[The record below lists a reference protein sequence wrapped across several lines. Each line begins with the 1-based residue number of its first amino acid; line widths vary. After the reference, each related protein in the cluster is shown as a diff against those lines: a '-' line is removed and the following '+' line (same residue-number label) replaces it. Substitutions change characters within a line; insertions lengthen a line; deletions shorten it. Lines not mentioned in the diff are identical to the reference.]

1 MNGRAIDVINV
12 VKQVGRRRILDQITL
27 HVLTGEVV
35 GFIGPNG
42 VGKTTLLRI
51 ITGLSRATEG
61 TVTVCGQVVNGRG
74 NTPLEIGVVPEVP
87 GFVEHLSGF
96 ENLRLLASIRQK
108 IGLDDI
114 RRAITTCGLNPNDD
128 RPVSKYSLGMRQRLS
143 IAQAIMERPQ
153 ALLLDEPTNG
163 LDAVGIAD
171 LRMIIRQQADAG
183 TAVLLASH
191 LLSEVERACH
201 RVLIVKDGRVRQELT
216 AADLQRATNRVRVGV
231 SREEDWNKLTA
242 AFAVEPLA
250 AQALMGIV
258 TTDLLV
264 PELNRRLVEI
274 GINVEELGV
283 HRTSLEEAFLTQVET
298 GAP

>member
-114 RRAITTCGLNPNDD
+114 RMAITTCGLNPNDD

-250 AQALMGIV
+250 AQALVGIV

-264 PELNRRLVEI
+264 PELNRRLVGI